1 MSGFV
6 VAAALMTIAALAFVL
21 PPLLRQRAL
30 LSEDRDAA
38 NAAFHREQMAE
49 LERERAAGTISE
61 SAYAESKREIER
73 RLLEDLQAKP
83 APAAAAPASRGI
95 AVAVGVLLPAI
106 AVGGYL
112 WVGTPAALDPV
123 ARISPEAT
131 HKVTPEQIAAM
142 VERLSARLE
151 KNPDD
156 LEGWTM
162 LARSRLALGQYQ
174 ESLKAYE
181 KLAQLAPGDPN
192 VLADYADAMAM
203 ARGRK
208 LQGEPYALVQQAL
221 KSDPRHVK
229 SLALAGS
236 AEFEMG
242 EYAKAVASWERLLD
256 IVGRET
262 DFGKQVSSSVE
273 EARERGKLG
282 PAKSSPVAKAEAK
295 GKAEAKPAAKAEPAG
310 REAIVGVVK
319 LAPALAKQ
327 AAPGDVLFVFARPAD
342 GSRMPVAI
350 QRVKA
355 ESFPL
360 RFTLDDSTAM
370 SPAAKLSTQGKV
382 IVEARLSK
390 SGDATPKKGDLRGV
404 STAVAPGT
412 TGLEILIDSVVE

>member
-6 VAAALMTIAALAFVL
+6 IAAALMTIAALAFVL
-21 PPLLRQRAL
+21 PPLLRRRDAVA
-30 LSEDRDAA
+30 EDRDAA

-49 LERERAAGTISE
+49 LERERAAGAISE
-61 SAYAESKREIER
+61 AAYAESKREIER
-73 RLLEDLQAKP
+73 RLLEDLQAAP
-83 APAAAAPASRGI
+83 APVAAAPASRGI

-131 HKVTPEQIAAM
+131 HKVTPDQIAAM

-151 KNPDD
+151 KNPGD

-181 KLAQLAPGDPN
+181 KLAQLAPDDPN

-208 LQGEPYALVQQAL
+208 LEGEPYALVQKAL
-221 KSDPRHVK
+221 KADPRHVK
-229 SLALAGS
+229 ALALAGS
-236 AEFEMG
+236 AEFEMAN
-242 EYAKAVASWERLLD
+242 YAAAVSSWERLLA
-256 IVGRET
+256 IVGPET
-262 DFGKQVSSSVE
+262 DFGKQVASSVD

-282 PAKSSPVAKAEAK
+282 PAKAAPVAKGEAK
-295 GKAEAKPAAKAEPAG
+295 AKPAAKGEPAA
-310 REAIVGVVK
+310 REAITGVVK
-319 LAPALAKQ
+319 IAPALAKQ
-327 AAPGDVLFVFARPAD
+327 VGAGDVLFVFARPAD

-350 QRVKA
+350 LRAKGEA
-355 ESFPL
+355 FPF
-360 RFTLDDSTAM
+360 RFTLDDSSAM
-370 SPAAKLSTQGKV
+370 SPAARLSAQGKV
-382 IVEARLSK
+382 IIEARLSK
-390 SGDATPKKGDLRGV
+390 SGDATPKKGDLRGA
-404 STAVAPGT
+404 SGAVAPGT
-412 TGLEILIDSVVE
+412 TGVEILVDSVVE